1 VTTGFTKN
9 TGPEGQGFVPA
20 ATMSEDSGPTN
31 QDDTSRIKLLR
42 RLARRFWRLSI
53 AQKMHLG
60 FFPLV
65 VLIFFISIFSLT
77 KLNQLN
83 RLNTAI
89 LQVNIPARAA
99 VEKMR
104 ETIFDQ
110 ESFIRRYTIFNDKEL
125 LKVYQELNREFIN
138 GLDKFKALPPE
149 LHLPLSALDE
159 SYGNYSTTL
168 LNGSKLLEKNPGY
181 SKEFDQQIRLGQSEV
196 IKNLSEIGRIV
207 EADQDA
213 KSGISASIG
222 SLAFNAGLVLCVTG
236 ILLSTAAAAIVTRN
250 IIGAVK
256 KLQVATEM
264 IAQGNF
270 DYRPA
275 IRNKDELGELA
286 EAFCL
291 MAVRL
296 KNLEEMY
303 LDASPLTRLPG
314 GVAIENILKKKIEQH
329 KLFAFCLMDID
340 NFKSYNDHYGYAKGN
355 EVIQNTAAIIEKAV
369 SAHGNSDDFIGH
381 IGGDDFVVITT
392 PDRCPRICEVI
403 VETFD
408 ADTPGF
414 YSPEDRQRGFIIGE
428 NRQGHEVRFPLAS
441 ISLAVVSNQN
451 RPLENHILVGE
462 IAAEIK
468 ERAKA
473 ISGSAIFIDQRQYSP
488 GLEEKRKVVN
498 FPGRKSA

>member
-1 VTTGFTKN
+1 MALAQN
-9 TGPEGQGFVPA
+9 TGPEGRRIRAGGN
-20 ATMSEDSGPTN
+20 MSEDNGQNN
-31 QDDTSRIKLLR
+31 QDIGSRAKLLK
-42 RLARRFWRLSI
+42 RLTRHFWRLSI

-65 VLIFFISIFSLT
+65 VLIFLISVFALT

-83 RLNTAI
+83 RLTSAI
-89 LQVNIPARAA
+89 LQVNIPARAS
-99 VEKMR
+99 VEEMR

-110 ESFIRRYTIFNDKEL
+110 ESFIRRYTILKDKDL
-125 LKVYQELNREFIN
+125 LKVYQDLNREFIN
-138 GLDKFKALPPE
+138 GLDQLKALPRE
-149 LHLPLSALDE
+149 LNLPLGALDE
-159 SYGNYSTTL
+159 AYNNYSTTL
-168 LNGSKLLEKNPGY
+168 LNGRKLLDEAPGDP
-181 SKEFDQQIRLGQSEV
+181 KHFDQQVRLSQTEV
-196 IKNLSEIGRIV
+196 INNLAEIGRIV
-207 EADQDA
+207 EADQNA

-222 SLAFNAGLVLCVTG
+222 SLAFNAGLALCVIG
-236 ILLSTAAAAIVTRN
+236 ILLSTTAAAIVTRN
-250 IIGAVK
+250 IVAAVR
-256 KLQVATEM
+256 KLQVATVM
-264 IAQGNF
+264 ISQGNF

-275 IRNKDELGELA
+275 IKNKDELGDLA
-286 EAFCL
+286 EAFSM
-291 MAVRL
+291 MAIRL

-355 EVIQNTAAIIEKAV
+355 EVIQNTATIIEKMVA
-369 SAHGNSDDFIGH
+369 SHGNSDDFIGH

-392 PDRCPRICEVI
+392 PDRCSRICEGV
-403 VETFD
+403 VEKFD
-408 ADTPGF
+408 AETPGF

-441 ISLAVVSNQN
+441 LSVAVVSNQT
-451 RPLENHILVGE
+451 RALENHILVGE

-473 ISGSAIFIDQRQYSP
+473 ISGSAIIIDQRQNSP
-488 GLEEKRKVVN
+488 GPDEQGKVVN

>member
-1 VTTGFTKN
+1 
-9 TGPEGQGFVPA
+9 
-20 ATMSEDSGPTN
+20 MSEESGPN
-31 QDDTSRIKLLR
+31 NHDITSRIKLLKN
-42 RLARRFWRLSI
+42 LTRRFWRLSI

-65 VLIFFISIFSLT
+65 VLIFFISVFSLT

-83 RLNTAI
+83 RLNTTI

-99 VEKMR
+99 LEKMR

-110 ESFIRRYTIFNDKEL
+110 ESFIRRYTILKDKEL
-125 LKVYQELNREFIN
+125 LKVYQDLNREFIN
-138 GLDKFKALPPE
+138 GLDKIRLLPKE
-149 LHLPLSALDE
+149 FNLPLAALDE
-159 SYGNYSTTL
+159 SYSNYSTSL
-168 LNGSKLLEKNPGY
+168 LNGSKLLGDDPEY
-181 SKEFDQQIRLGQSEV
+181 TKEFDQQIRSGQAEV
-196 IKNLSEIGRIV
+196 INNLTEIGRIV
-207 EADQDA
+207 EADQNA

-222 SLAFNAGLVLCVTG
+222 SLAFNAGLVLCVIG
-236 ILLSTAAAAIVTRN
+236 IFLSTTAAAIVTRN
-250 IIGAVK
+250 IISAVR
-256 KLQVATEM
+256 KLQVATVM
-264 IAQGNF
+264 ISQGNF

-275 IRNKDELGELA
+275 IKNKDELGELA
-286 EAFCL
+286 EAFSM
-291 MAVRL
+291 MAIRL

-329 KLFAFCLMDID
+329 KQFAFCLMDID

-355 EVIQNTAAIIEKAV
+355 KIIQNTAAIIEEA
-369 SAHGNSDDFIGH
+369 ARIHGNHDDFIGH

-392 PDRCPRICEVI
+392 PDRCVKICEAV
-403 VETFD
+403 VEKFD

-441 ISLAVVSNQN
+441 ISVAVVSNQTG
-451 RPLENHILVGE
+451 PLENHIQVGE

-468 ERAKA
+468 ERAKS
-473 ISGSAIFIDQRQYSP
+473 INGSAIIIDQRQYSP
-488 GLEEKRKVVN
+488 GPEKREKVVN

>member
-1 VTTGFTKN
+1 
-9 TGPEGQGFVPA
+9 
-20 ATMSEDSGPTN
+20 MSEESGQN
-31 QDDTSRIKLLR
+31 NHDFTSRIKLLKN
-42 RLARRFWRLSI
+42 LTRRFWRLSI

-65 VLIFFISIFSLT
+65 VLIFFISVFSLT

-83 RLNTAI
+83 RLNSAI

-110 ESFIRRYTIFNDKEL
+110 ESFIRRYTILKDKEL
-125 LKVYQELNREFIN
+125 LKVYQDLNREFIS
-138 GLDKFKALPPE
+138 GMDGFRSLPSE
-149 LHLPLSALDE
+149 FNLPLSALNE
-159 SYGNYSTTL
+159 SYSNYSSTL
-168 LNGSKLLEKNPGY
+168 LNGKKLLEDDPGY
-181 SKEFDQQIRLGQSEV
+181 TKEFDQQIRLSQTEV
-196 IKNLSEIGRIV
+196 VNNLAEIGRIV
-207 EADQDA
+207 EADQNA

-222 SLAFNAGLVLCVTG
+222 SLAFNAGLVLCVIG
-236 ILLSTAAAAIVTRN
+236 IFLSTTAAAIVTRN
-250 IIGAVK
+250 IISAVR
-256 KLQVATEM
+256 KLQVATVM
-264 IAQGNF
+264 ISQGNF

-275 IRNKDELGELA
+275 IKNKDELGELA
-286 EAFCL
+286 EAFSM
-291 MAVRL
+291 MATRL

-355 EVIQNTAAIIEKAV
+355 KIIQNTAAIIEEAV
-369 SAHGNSDDFIGH
+369 GAHGNSDDFIGH

-392 PDRCPRICEVI
+392 PDCCAKICEAV
-403 VETFD
+403 VAKFD

-414 YSPEDRQRGFIIGE
+414 YSPEDRQRAFIIGE

-441 ISLAVVSNQN
+441 ISVAVVSNQTG
-451 RPLENHILVGE
+451 PLENHIQVGE

-468 ERAKA
+468 ERAKS
-473 ISGSAIFIDQRQYSP
+473 ISGSAIIIDQRQYSP

>member
-1 VTTGFTKN
+1 
-9 TGPEGQGFVPA
+9 
-20 ATMSEDSGPTN
+20 MSEESVQNNHDI
-31 QDDTSRIKLLR
+31 TSRIKLLKN
-42 RLARRFWRLSI
+42 LARRFWRLSI

-65 VLIFFISIFSLT
+65 VLIFLISIFSLT

-83 RLNTAI
+83 RLNTAV
-89 LQVNIPARAA
+89 LQVNIPARAT

-110 ESFIRRYTIFNDKEL
+110 ESFLRRYTILKDKEL
-125 LKVYQELNREFIN
+125 LKVYQDLNREFIN
-138 GLDKFKALPPE
+138 GIERLRLLPGGFG
-149 LHLPLSALDE
+149 LPLSALDK

-168 LNGSKLLEKNPGY
+168 LNGSKILGDNPGY
-181 SKEFDQQIRLGQSEV
+181 AKEFDQQIRSCQTEV
-196 IKNLSEIGRIV
+196 INNLAEIGRIV

-213 KSGISASIG
+213 KSGISASVG
-222 SLAFNAGLVLCVTG
+222 SLAFNAGLALCVIG
-236 ILLSTAAAAIVTRN
+236 ILLSTAAAAIVTNN
-250 IIGAVK
+250 IVGAVR

-275 IRNKDELGELA
+275 IKNKDELGELA
-286 EAFCL
+286 EAFST
-291 MAVRL
+291 MAIRL

-355 EVIQNTAAIIEKAV
+355 KIIQNTAAIIEEAV
-369 SAHGNSDDFIGH
+369 RGHGNLDDFIGH

-392 PDRCPRICEVI
+392 PDRCAKICEAV
-403 VETFD
+403 VEKFD

-414 YSPEDRQRGFIIGE
+414 YSPEDRQRGVIIGE

-441 ISLAVVSNQN
+441 ISVAVVSNQTG
-451 RPLENHILVGE
+451 PLDNHIQVGE

-473 ISGSAIFIDQRQYSP
+473 ISGSAVIIDQRQYSP
-488 GLEEKRKVVN
+488 EPEKSRKVVN